1 MTTTFN
7 QRSQTFTIKGI
18 TTEQLSI
25 IAYLV
30 NSAQEYTTGQQEEK
44 TLAEDGFID
53 ITTIGCIT
61 FDTEDVDT
69 LHTIII

>member
-7 QRSQTFTIKGI
+7 QKTQTFTIKGI
-18 TTEQLSI
+18 TAEQLSI
-25 IAYLV
+25 LAYLV

-44 TLAEDGFID
+44 ILAEDGVID

-61 FDTEDVDT
+61 FDAEEVNT

>member
-7 QRSQTFTIKGI
+7 QKSQTFTIKDI
-18 TTEQLSI
+18 TAEQLSI
-25 IAYLV
+25 LAYLV

-44 TLAEDGFID
+44 ALAEDGVID

-61 FDTEDVDT
+61 FDAEEVDT
-69 LHTIII
+69 LHTINI

>member
-18 TTEQLSI
+18 TAEQLSI
-25 IAYLV
+25 LAYLV
-30 NSAQEYTTGQQEEK
+30 NSAKEYTTGQQEEK
-44 TLAEDGFID
+44 TLAEDGVID

-61 FDTEDVDT
+61 FDAEEVDT